1 MIVTCCPMLERLE
14 ISVDTAYDELD
25 MKYLESISDFYNLE
39 ELRLYAPNRKNF
51 LQKRDFAGLLW
62 ALNAKKKGCPL
73 DILEIVITTGR
84 CFDMFF
90 SRQGIREVEAD
101 AVCRRD
107 EWFDNSVRYTCTWK
121 E

>member
-1 MIVTCCPMLERLE
+1 
-14 ISVDTAYDELD
+14 
-25 MKYLESISDFYNLE
+25 MKYLESISGVYNLK
-39 ELRLYAPNRKNF
+39 ELRLYAPDCTNR

-73 DILEIVITTGR
+73 DVLEIAITPGM

-90 SRQGIREVEAD
+90 SRQGVREVEAD
-101 AVCRRD
+101 VVCRRD
-107 EWFDNSVRYTCTWK
+107 EWVDNSVRYTCVWK